1 MSRFSGKRVGVVS
14 NAGGP
19 GTLIA
24 DALSEAGFELPLM
37 SRELRDELA
46 ASVMPQAS
54 TSNPLDLVA
63 TALPEHYSKAVE
75 LMLESGIYDALI
87 LMVVPPVGVDTGAV
101 AAAVAEPLRE
111 AGIPVVSCFFGP
123 SAGDRGRRVMWK
135 KAYPPSPGRSRRWSL

>member
-1 MSRFSGKRVGVVS
+1 MEKTGAVIVRSLEEAFLLGAALSKMPRFSGKRVGVVS

-37 SRELRDELA
+37 PRELRDELA

-87 LMVVPPVGVDTGAV
+87 LMVVPPVG
-101 AAAVAEPLRE
+101 
-111 AGIPVVSCFFGP
+111 
-123 SAGDRGRRVMWK
+123 RG
-135 KAYPPSPGRSRRWSL
+135 